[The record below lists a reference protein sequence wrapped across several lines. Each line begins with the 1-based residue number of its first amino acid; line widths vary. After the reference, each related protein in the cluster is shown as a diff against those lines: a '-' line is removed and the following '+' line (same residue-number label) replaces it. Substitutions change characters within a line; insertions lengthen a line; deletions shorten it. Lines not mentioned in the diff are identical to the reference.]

1 MLYYAIK
8 LFLSAAIIVVV
19 SELAKRQSVWA
30 GALASLPLVSLLAM
44 TWLYVDTRDL
54 GRVAELSTSIFWLVL
69 PSLLLF
75 LALPLLLRH
84 GFGFTWSMLLAIV
97 AMLSGYG
104 LMLLGMKHAGMSI
117 S

>member
-1 MLYYAIK
+1 MLYYAVK
-8 LFLSAAIIVVV
+8 LFLSAAIVVVV

-44 TWLYVDTRDL
+44 IWLYADTRDTA
-54 GRVAELSTSIFWLVL
+54 RVAELSMSIFWLVL

-104 LMLLGMKHAGMSI
+104 LMLLGMKHAGVSL